1 MHAAMV
7 GRMNAATASVSSGA
21 PVLGAGT
28 GGNRREDRGA
38 ENVIRVRNVSKSF
51 PGVQALRRV
60 SFDLKAGEVH
70 GLVGANGAGK
80 STLIRILAGATTP
93 DEGEIE
99 VQGQATTLANPRQV
113 RAAGIAAIYQELTIV
128 PEMSV
133 LSNVFLGAV
142 PTTGLFSDRKR
153 MERRF
158 AELAAWMGVKIGPYQ
173 RAGSLAVASQQMI
186 EIMRAI
192 EADHRVLIMDEP
204 TAPLGPFE
212 RAKLY
217 DLIAQLKAR
226 GTAIIFISHD
236 LDEVLKLC
244 DRVSVMRDGELIMT
258 DAAALLSK
266 EALVGAMLGT
276 TSAPAASVAAST
288 LGEEILSV
296 RDLSLDGQDAG
307 LSLRVRAGEVLGIAG
322 LVGSGRTE
330 VLRALAGADAAASGM
345 LAIDGVSRP
354 WPRNVREA
362 IGLGIALAP
371 EDRKHQG
378 LVLDR
383 SALFNLT
390 LSDFKGVAVGP
401 FIDKMAR
408 SRAGRLL
415 SAAVGFDVARLGA
428 HARTLSGGNQQKLV
442 IGKWLHR
449 RPRVLLLDEP
459 TRGIDIG
466 AKQEIFR
473 TIRELTADKIGV
485 ILVSS
490 DLEEVVEHV
499 DTVLVLARGKQI
511 ALLDRAEASVERILR
526 LIFTV
531 ENRAA

>member
-1 MHAAMV
+1 METAPTPVPSAGAA
-7 GRMNAATASVSSGA
+7 GSR
-21 PVLGAGT
+21 P
-28 GGNRREDRGA
+28 GNRGA
-38 ENVIRVRNVSKSF
+38 DIVISVRNVSKSF

-60 SFDLKAGEVH
+60 SFDLRAGEVH

-80 STLIRILAGATTP
+80 STLIRILAGATAP

-99 VQGQATTLANPRQV
+99 VQGRATILANPRQV

-128 PEMSV
+128 PEMSA

-142 PTTGLFSDRKR
+142 PRNGVFSDRKR

-158 AELAAWMGVKIGPYQ
+158 AELATWMGVTIGPHQ

-192 EADHRVLIMDEP
+192 EAEHSVLIMDEP

-212 RAKLY
+212 RTKLY
-217 DLIAQLKAR
+217 NLIARLRAK

-236 LDEVLKLC
+236 LDEVLRLC

-258 DAAALLSK
+258 DTAATLSK
-266 EALVGAMLGT
+266 EALVGTMLGLVR
-276 TSAPAASVAAST
+276 APVAGGAAGA
-288 LGEEILSV
+288 LGREILCV
-296 RDLSLDGQDAG
+296 RDLALDGQDAR
-307 LSLRVRAGEVLGIAG
+307 LSLRVREGEVLGIAG
-322 LVGSGRTE
+322 LIGSGRTE
-330 VLRALAGADAAASGM
+330 VLRALAGADKVASGT
-345 LAIDGVSRP
+345 LTIDGATRKL
-354 WPRNVREA
+354 PRDVRDA
-362 IGLGIALAP
+362 LALGIALAP

-378 LVLDR
+378 LVL
-383 SALFNLT
+383 SQPALFNLT
-390 LSDFKGVAVGP
+390 LSDLDAVAVGP
-401 FIDKMAR
+401 FIDERAR
-408 SRAGRLL
+408 SRAGQVL
-415 SAAVGFDVARLGA
+415 AGGVGFDLARLDTP
-428 HARTLSGGNQQKLV
+428 ARNLSGGNQQKLV

-473 TIRELTADKIGV
+473 TIRQLTAEKMGV

-490 DLEEVVEHV
+490 DLEEVVEHA
-499 DTVLVLARGKQI
+499 DTVLVMARGAQI
-511 ALLDRAEASVERILR
+511 ALLDRTEASVERILR
-526 LIFTV
+526 LIFAV
-531 ENRAA
+531 EGRPA